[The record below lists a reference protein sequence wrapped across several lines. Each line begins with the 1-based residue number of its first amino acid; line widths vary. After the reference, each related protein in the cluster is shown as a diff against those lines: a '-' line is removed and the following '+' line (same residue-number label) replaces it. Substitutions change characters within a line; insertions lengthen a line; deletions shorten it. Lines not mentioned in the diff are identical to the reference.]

1 MLVPRDR
8 RVSLTFR
15 HALRPGEL
23 PPIRLCSS
31 ELEMDHVVRV
41 YDNIAIHWNHT
52 RGKRKVHWH
61 KVKDFIDSLP
71 VGTLLADVGSGDGK
85 YFGVNP
91 GVLSIGC
98 DRSLKLLEVSHSIDF
113 DTFCCDAVKLPFRS
127 DLFDATLCIAVLHHL
142 STLDRRFAVIS
153 ELVRITKPGGTI
165 MIQAWAMEQGQDSK
179 RIFESQDTMV
189 PWRLNKRFLL
199 PTDSDANDNA
209 IVGVGEAAVNT
220 MTKITGCRST
230 VVTEDDTTTTTNT
243 NSGGDDSQSIHIHHA
258 AIEQNVE
265 EDAAAAVSDSS
276 SHGPCKHVREEHG
289 DLVFQRYCH
298 VYKQGELE
306 GICSSVPCCRII
318 ESGWDKG
325 NWFIQLE
332 KFDDDRI
339 HAIGCGPESNLPL
352 LHPRK

>member
-1 MLVPRDR
+1 
-8 RVSLTFR
+8 
-15 HALRPGEL
+15 
-23 PPIRLCSS
+23 
-31 ELEMDHVVRV
+31 MDHVVRV

-71 VGTLLADVGSGDGK
+71 TGTLLADVGSGDGK
-85 YFGVNP
+85 YFGLNP

-98 DRSLKLLEVSHSIDF
+98 DRSLKLLEVSHAIDF

-127 DLFDATLCIAVLHHL
+127 ELFDATLCIAVLHHL

-153 ELVRITKPGGTI
+153 ELVRITKPGGMI
-165 MIQAWAMEQGQDSK
+165 MIQAWALEQGQDSK
-179 RIFESQDTMV
+179 RVFESQDTMV

-199 PTDSDANDNA
+199 PVGSAESETLLAVDTAMARIADSCLVSKDDTN
-209 IVGVGEAAVNT
+209 VGGDE
-220 MTKITGCRST
+220 RST
-230 VVTEDDTTTTTNT
+230 RHATIEQKADAI
-243 NSGGDDSQSIHIHHA
+243 DDSASLSGH
-258 AIEQNVE
+258 E
-265 EDAAAAVSDSS
+265 S

-298 VYKQGELE
+298 LYKQGELD
-306 GICSSVPCCRII
+306 GICSSVPYCRII

-332 KFDDDRI
+332 RFDDDRI
-339 HAIGCGPESNLPL
+339 HTLACGPESSIPVLQA
-352 LHPRK
+352 RKY

>member
-1 MLVPRDR
+1 VLVPRDR

-15 HALRPGEL
+15 HALRPGQL

-41 YDNIAIHWNHT
+41 YDNIAVHWNHT

-61 KVKDFIDSLP
+61 KVKDFIDNLP

-85 YFGVNP
+85 YFGLNP
-91 GVLSIGC
+91 GILSIGC

-165 MIQAWAMEQGQDSK
+165 MIQAWALEQGRDSK

-199 PTDSDANDNA
+199 PADSEDADNA
-209 IVGVGEAAVNT
+209 VSGGVSEVKET
-220 MTKITGCRST
+220 IKSTGYRT
-230 VVTEDDTTTTTNT
+230 PVMPGDDTTKVASANT
-243 NSGGDDSQSIHIHHA
+243 DSGDDGNNNQSSIHIHHA
-258 AIEQNVE
+258 AIEQKVE
-265 EDAAAAVSDSS
+265 DAVSDA
-276 SHGPCKHVREEHG
+276 SHGPCKHVREDHG

-339 HAIGCGPESNLPL
+339 HAIGCGPESNLPIL
-352 LHPRK
+352 QSRK